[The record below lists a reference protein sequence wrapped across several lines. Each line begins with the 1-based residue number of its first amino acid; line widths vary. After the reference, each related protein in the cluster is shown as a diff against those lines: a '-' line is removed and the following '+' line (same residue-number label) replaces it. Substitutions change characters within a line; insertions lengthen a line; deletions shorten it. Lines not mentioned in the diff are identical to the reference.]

1 MINLLT
7 LLVDDEPD
15 IREIIDLS
23 LALDPIFVV
32 RECPTGHDALMAA
45 IEWRPDLI
53 LLDVMMP
60 VMDGPMTLA
69 GLRADH
75 RTAMIPVV
83 FMTARAQM
91 HEQAR
96 FKSLGAVGV
105 IAKPFDPM
113 RLSAQVRNCIS
124 AAAAPA
130 VDFLGRLNDA
140 FAALAV
146 CRSDLVQTHER
157 GTLMRIKGIA
167 QTLAGTSRIYGFA
180 GISLESTA
188 LEEAADGE
196 FMGCGAPMQVEHALD
211 RVLARIATQ

>member
-1 MINLLT
+1 MINLYT
-7 LLVDDEPD
+7 LSVDDEPD
-15 IREIIDLS
+15 IREIVELS
-23 LALDPIFVV
+23 LGLDPIFLV
-32 RECPTGHDALMAA
+32 RDCPSGREALRAA
-45 IEWRPDLI
+45 VEWRPDLI

-60 VMDGPMTLA
+60 VMDGPTTLA
-69 GLRADH
+69 ELRADR

-91 HEQAR
+91 QEQAR
-96 FKSLGAVGV
+96 FKALGAAGV

-113 RLSAQVRNCIS
+113 RLPAQLRDCLS

-130 VDFLGRLNDA
+130 EDFVFRLNDA
-140 FAALAV
+140 FAALAA
-146 CRSDLVQTHER
+146 CRSELAQTRER
-157 GTLMRIKGIA
+157 GTLVRIKDIA

-180 GISLESTA
+180 GVSLESTA

-196 FMGCGAPMQVEHALD
+196 FMGRGAPMQIEHAID

>member
-1 MINLLT
+1 MINLYT
-7 LLVDDEPD
+7 LSVDDEPD
-15 IREIIDLS
+15 IREIVELS
-23 LALDPIFVV
+23 LGLDPIFLV
-32 RECPTGHDALMAA
+32 RQCPSGHEALRAA

-60 VMDGPMTLA
+60 VMDGPATLA
-69 GLRADH
+69 ELRADR

-91 HEQAR
+91 QEQAR
-96 FKSLGAVGV
+96 FKALGAAGV

-113 RLSAQVRNCIS
+113 RLPAQVRDCLS
-124 AAAAPA
+124 AANAPA
-130 VDFLGRLNDA
+130 EDFVFRLNDA
-140 FAALAV
+140 FAALAA
-146 CRSDLVQTHER
+146 CRSELALTHER
-157 GTLMRIKGIA
+157 GTLVRIKDIA

-180 GISLESTA
+180 GISFESTA

-196 FMGCGAPMQVEHALD
+196 FMGRGGPMQVEDAID